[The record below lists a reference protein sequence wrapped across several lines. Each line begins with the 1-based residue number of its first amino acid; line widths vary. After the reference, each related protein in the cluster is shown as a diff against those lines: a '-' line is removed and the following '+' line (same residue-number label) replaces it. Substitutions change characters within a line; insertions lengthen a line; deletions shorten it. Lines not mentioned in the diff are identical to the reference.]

1 MAKNDKIFNNNFDS
15 PDFELNGTIKFD
27 LDPSLDDGL
36 HEEERIHFDMISRWI
51 HELIINSRFNKFNK
65 VDDLGR
71 CTKLKKVDINE
82 VYGFIVDEMV
92 AKYSR
97 IDLFSEL
104 CVYFNIKA
112 DKFYSSLS
120 NVYKEDLIQE
130 LDLRTGILDRKNIK
144 KLF

>member
-1 MAKNDKIFNNNFDS
+1 MAKHDKIFNNNFDS

-36 HEEERIHFDMISRWI
+36 HEEERIHFDMIARWI

-104 CVYFNIKA
+104 CVYFNIKP

-130 LDLRTGILDRKNIK
+130 LDHRTGILDRKNIK

>member
-1 MAKNDKIFNNNFDS
+1 
-15 PDFELNGTIKFD
+15 
-27 LDPSLDDGL
+27 
-36 HEEERIHFDMISRWI
+36 MIARWI
-51 HELIINSRFNKFNK
+51 HELIEGSRFSKFNK

-71 CTKLKKVDINE
+71 CTKLKKADINE

-92 AKYSR
+92 DKYSR

-104 CVYFNIKA
+104 CVYFDIKA

-130 LDLRTGILDRKNIK
+130 LDIRTGILDRKNIK

>member
-1 MAKNDKIFNNNFDS
+1 MANDKIFNNNFDS

-36 HEEERIHFDMISRWI
+36 HEEDKIHFEMIARQI
-51 HELIINSRFNKFNK
+51 HSLVTNSRFNSFNE

-71 CTKLKKVDINE
+71 CSKLKKVDINA

-104 CVYFNIKA
+104 CVYFDIRP

-130 LDLRTGILDRKNIK
+130 LDIRTGILDRKNIK

>member
-1 MAKNDKIFNNNFDS
+1 MANDKIFNNNFDS

-36 HEEERIHFDMISRWI
+36 HEEEKIHFQMIAGKI
-51 HELIINSRFNKFNK
+51 HELITDSRFNSFNH
-65 VDDLGR
+65 VDDLGK
-71 CTKLKKVDINE
+71 CTKLKKVDINA

-92 AKYSR
+92 VRYSR

-104 CVYFNIKA
+104 CVYFDIKP

-130 LDLRTGILDRKNIK
+130 LDIRTGILDRKNIK